1 VTRWLYNHATG
12 LVTNKVYA
20 DNSRISY
27 THTQDG
33 KPRRTTWARGAW
45 KENAYDGLGQLTAI
59 SYSDAT
65 PDVSLNRNAF
75 GTVTNVSDATG
86 LTHVYAVNDRQSA
99 TNETV
104 TISGDTVF
112 TLDRALD
119 GRNRVE
125 NARVTVG
132 AEKLGETVFA
142 RDAEGRVSLV
152 AVTNAA
158 DVGSRTFY
166 GYESGRS
173 SGWETP
179 LGNGG
184 TLRRVILRD
193 PFRPD
198 LVTGVSNTVDGVVVS
213 AFGYG
218 HGLTGKRAWQEDFDG
233 YATVTNTFLYNAS
246 GEVTNAVLG
255 ADNHAYAYDPIGN
268 RVWSAVN
275 TLTNTYTANRL
286 NQYTLISNPVN
297 PVNPVQIL
305 PTYDADGNMRW
316 DGKMRHFWDAENRLV
331 QSQPY
336 GIATNGAVRVVNRYD
351 HRNRR
356 VFKRVEILT
365 GAEPVLP
372 PSPPGNP
379 GEWVEIRS
387 TAFVWDNDRIAAE
400 ITSYTNGVVTTNAY
414 FWGADMS
421 GTADGAAGV
430 GGLVRASLNGS
441 DVLYCYDA
449 HGNVTELVDAHSG
462 AVVARYRY
470 GVFGGTVRAEGPLA
484 AANPWRFATR
494 YHDGE
499 TGLIMFPRRP
509 YSPGLGRFLSRDP
522 IGTRGGLNEYG
533 FVDND
538 PVNKHDHLGLYFG
551 NQNLLLF
558 ILGVFESRH
567 LGKGYFDPYKHCP
580 AVNEGYYRHCLSS
593 CVLNRLLQ
601 NPVLTMLIAMKYG
614 GDLPYFD
621 WDSGSLGDLIS
632 DLKGILLSYDA
643 YSSCDRSCRES
654 FDRTVKEKCCSSN
667 VLWNKSDKRCCDEK

>member
-1 VTRWLYNHATG
+1 MYMLPAKIKRGYDEFGRVASVSAVSALAFVFSSLPGTAMISGMTG
-12 LVTNKVYA
+12 TVGLGRSVAYE
-20 DNSRISY
+20 
-27 THTQDG
+27 
-33 KPRRTTWARGAW
+33 PRRDLIAAVS
-45 KENAYDGLGQLTAI
+45 NPVNPVNPVLISAYD
-59 SYSDAT
+59 YVNDAAGRR
-65 PDVSLNRNAF
+65 VSRNA
-75 GTVTNVSDATG
+75 D
-86 LTHVYAVNDRQSA
+86 
-99 TNETV
+99 
-104 TISGDTVF
+104 
-112 TLDRALD
+112 
-119 GRNRVE
+119 
-125 NARVTVG
+125 
-132 AEKLGETVFA
+132 
-142 RDAEGRVSLV
+142 
-152 AVTNAA
+152 
-158 DVGSRTFY
+158 
-166 GYESGRS
+166 
-173 SGWETP
+173 
-179 LGNGG
+179 
-184 TLRRVILRD
+184 
-193 PFRPD
+193 
-198 LVTGVSNTVDGVVVS
+198 
-213 AFGYG
+213 AFGYNARSEVISAAIG
-218 HGLTGKRAWQEDFDG
+218 TNG
-233 YATVTNTFLYNAS
+233 Y
-246 GEVTNAVLG
+246 
-255 ADNHAYAYDPIGN
+255 AYAYDPIGN